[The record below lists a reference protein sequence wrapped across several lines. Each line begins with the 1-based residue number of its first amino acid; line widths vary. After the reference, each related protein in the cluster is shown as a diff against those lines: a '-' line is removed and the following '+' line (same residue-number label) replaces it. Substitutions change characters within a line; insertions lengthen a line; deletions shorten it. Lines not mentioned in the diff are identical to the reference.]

1 MYTQAYTLPLSRR
14 LLGRYLMFGLAGL
27 FVCISMIIIFT
38 YFGTFKE
45 HLVFA
50 VAASLGLLLTGAI
63 VLQRTVRVNQ
73 AIEEQLRKISFAI
86 SAETEALEPLAE
98 SDSTAIGWNSI
109 IERLRGQQFQSTLES
124 RLCDLSDVG
133 DDRKWN
139 RIFHALHEGIA
150 VCDRDD
156 SIVMV
161 NNAFSALL
169 GLNSPTDAAGQK
181 VSLLLENSVKGSQ
194 LSVSKSILNSSSPF
208 VCELRVGDH
217 VSDGV
222 WRINRTPVIDEECE
236 NSITLWTVRD
246 ITQQK
251 MADEMRNQF
260 VFTAT
265 HELRTPLANIKAYA
279 ETLAQIADISVEDQK
294 RFYNIINNEAT
305 RLSRFVDELL
315 DVSQMESGAVT
326 ITCGETDLE
335 RLLTEVIENLKPQL
349 QQKELLF
356 EKHFAAKLPSLRV
369 DKDKITA
376 ALVNLLGNAV
386 KYTPEKGIVRF
397 LVELDEANVHFHIED
412 TGIGISAEDLPRIAE
427 KFFRSSDTRVQR
439 IIGSGLGLAFSQEV
453 ARLHRGRISI
463 KSELNKGSRF
473 TLTLPLS

>member
-1 MYTQAYTLPLSRR
+1 MYSQSYALPLSRR

-27 FVCISMIIIFT
+27 FVCISMITLFN
-38 YFGTFKE
+38 YLGTFRE
-45 HLVFA
+45 HLIFA
-50 VAASLGLLLTGAI
+50 VAAALGLLFTGGV
-63 VLQRTVRVNQ
+63 VLHRTVRVNQ
-73 AIEEQLRKISFAI
+73 AIEEQLRQIS
-86 SAETEALEPLAE
+86 SVLSGDSPTLQPLAE
-98 SDSTAIGWNSI
+98 CDSAAIGWNSVVQQ
-109 IERLRGQQFQSTLES
+109 LRGRQHQSTLES
-124 RLCDLSDVG
+124 RLCDLSGAG
-133 DDRKWN
+133 DERQWK

-150 VCDRDD
+150 VCDSND

-169 GLNSPTDAAGQK
+169 GLNPATEVIGTKIIQ
-181 VSLLLENSVKGSQ
+181 LIENSKSGMQ
-194 LSVSKSILNSSSPF
+194 LGVSKSVLNSSSPF
-208 VCELRVGDH
+208 VCELRLGEQLT
-217 VSDGV
+217 DGV
-222 WRINRTPVIDEECE
+222 WRINRTPVIDEACE
-236 NSITLWTVRD
+236 ESITLWSIRE

-279 ETLAQIADISVEDQK
+279 ETLAQTADIGVEDQK

-315 DVSQMESGAVT
+315 DVNQMESGAVT

-335 RLLTEVIENLKPQL
+335 RLLSEVTENLKPQL
-349 QQKELLF
+349 QHKELLF
-356 EKHFAAKLPSLRV
+356 EKHFAAKLPALRL
-369 DKDKITA
+369 DKDKIIA
-376 ALVNLLGNAV
+376 ALINLLGNAV
-386 KYTPEKGIVRF
+386 KYTPEKGTVRF
-397 LVELDEANVHFHIED
+397 LVELDDTNIYFHIED
-412 TGIGISAEDLPRIAE
+412 TGIGISADELPRIST
-427 KFFRSSDTRVQR
+427 KFFRSSDSRVQN
-439 IIGSGLGLAFSQEV
+439 IVGSGLGLAFSQEV